1 MFTIDNVTYDG
12 VMTLQRVFTVDED
25 GNGGKALDGTVM
37 RSIIGTR
44 YDYVMTIDSDGMTK
58 AEYDSLY
65 ETLSAP
71 QVSHSVVMPYGAGEN
86 TTKSFTAY
94 ITGGTDELERIDS
107 DGRVWGN
114 LSVTF
119 YTVSPQRVTA

>member
-12 VMTLQRVFTVDED
+12 VMTLTRSFTIDED

-44 YDYVMTIDSDGMTK
+44 YDYAMAIDSDGMTK

-65 ETLSAP
+65 ETLTAP
-71 QVSHSVVMPYGAGEN
+71 QTSHSVVMPYGKNG
-86 TTKSFTAY
+86 TKSFTAY
-94 ITGGTDELERIDS
+94 ITGGSDNLERIDT
-107 DGRVWGN
+107 DGRVWGG